1 MIYSKTAIPA
11 LTNICNAVGPLFSK
25 ASEYCFTRNK
35 TKELFDLVFNK
46 EMTAEIIDKAIK
58 IIKDDLP
65 ILQTLKDDLE
75 NQISSLAYH
84 EEMEIHAK
92 FSLDDFMK
100 GAHSALSDKGFQ
112 NAIASV
118 GNHMADY
125 GSKNQEF
132 ITDSEQ
138 FAKKIENEKETIKDS
153 DELADKN
160 EEFKALNKEYTQLTI
175 DIGKLCAKIMVSL
188 MKFTQAAITITTYY
202 ADVSSQILQL
212 LIILLS
218 DLQKCSI
225 DVGSQAEAILKTT
238 NKYIDRL
245 EKQKDSLKAIIS
257 NNKHTDESMWFK
269 NYGSLDNYT
278 AKVLG
283 GMNNAKKIA
292 QEVINKNK

>member
-1 MIYSKTAIPA
+1 MTDY
-11 LTNICNAVGPLFSK
+11 AV
-25 ASEYCFTRNK
+25 
-35 TKELFDLVFNK
+35 
-46 EMTAEIIDKAIK
+46 
-58 IIKDDLP
+58 
-65 ILQTLKDDLE
+65 
-75 NQISSLAYH
+75 
-84 EEMEIHAK
+84 
-92 FSLDDFMK
+92 
-100 GAHSALSDKGFQ
+100 
-112 NAIASV
+112 
-118 GNHMADY
+118 
-125 GSKNQEF
+125 KNQEF

-138 FAKKIENEKETIKDS
+138 IAKKIENEKETIKDS

-160 EEFKALNKEYTQLTI
+160 EEFKALNKEYAQLII
-175 DIGKLCAKIMVSL
+175 DIGKLCAKIMVIL
-188 MKFTQAAITITTYY
+188 MKFTQAGITITSYY

-218 DLQKCSI
+218 NLQKCSI

-292 QEVINKNK
+292 QEVIDKNN